1 MKLTEK
7 QMQVWLDGEKTKAVQ
22 GESIETLLIR
32 CGKREAC
39 LAVLCAGE
47 LLDLRTPLQE
57 GMRLH
62 LVCRGSEIA
71 RQMKEKTLC
80 FLMVATV
87 KKLYPQLQERIE
99 HGIDN
104 GIYCEFDPK
113 GLSPQQ
119 IDALRDEMRRMI
131 AQALPIGRRYVKKE
145 EAVRYFKELHME
157 DKAENIAHR
166 REALCPIDTLDTV
179 DDYFYG
185 HLCLNT
191 ADLEN
196 VYVYPMKQGCWIG
209 FHPDPRQQEK
219 LYQVYDS
226 YERWGKMLSVANV
239 PQLNQYA
246 LHNGIDELIL
256 MSEAKIERELVE
268 LADRIASQQP
278 FRRFVLISGPSS
290 AGKTTF
296 SHRLRTHLR
305 VLGYVPH
312 TIAMDDFFRN
322 RSEYR
327 LLEDGTPD
335 FESIDALDLELLER
349 TIHGLLEGKEMRM
362 PYFDF
367 QNGVRRWRRETMRIG
382 TNDILIMEGI
392 HGLNPKVV
400 EGFAVDEVFRIYVN
414 ALTHLNLDAH
424 TRIPTSD
431 YRLIRRMVRDYQF
444 RGYSAA
450 QTLRAWKHVREGE
463 DHNIYPYQE
472 EADVLFNTSM
482 VYEMLILKRIAKG
495 LLEEIKGEDEI
506 YAEAKR
512 LLSLLQ
518 YFDEADS
525 THIPSHSILAE
536 FVGNSVFFD
545 K

>member
-71 RQMKEKTLC
+71 RQMQEKTLC
-80 FLMVATV
+80 FLMVAAV
-87 KKLYPQLQERIE
+87 KKLYPQLQVRIE

-305 VLGYVPH
+305 VLGYMPH

-349 TIHGLLEGKEMRM
+349 T
-362 PYFDF
+362 
-367 QNGVRRWRRETMRIG
+367 
-382 TNDILIMEGI
+382 I

-506 YAEAKR
+506 HAEAKR

>member
-1 MKLTEK
+1 
-7 QMQVWLDGEKTKAVQ
+7 
-22 GESIETLLIR
+22 
-32 CGKREAC
+32 
-39 LAVLCAGE
+39 
-47 LLDLRTPLQE
+47 
-57 GMRLH
+57 
-62 LVCRGSEIA
+62 
-71 RQMKEKTLC
+71 
-80 FLMVATV
+80 MVAAV
-87 KKLYPQLQERIE
+87 KKLYPQLQVRIE

-113 GLSPQQ
+113 GLSLQQ

-296 SHRLRTHLR
+296 HIVCVHICACWAMCRIRLPWMIFSATEASIGCWRTVHRISKALTLWIWNCWN
-305 VLGYVPH
+305 V
-312 TIAMDDFFRN
+312 
-322 RSEYR
+322 RSTAC
-327 LLEDGTPD
+327 L
-335 FESIDALDLELLER
+335 
-349 TIHGLLEGKEMRM
+349 KEKKCVCR
-362 PYFDF
+362 
-367 QNGVRRWRRETMRIG
+367 
-382 TNDILIMEGI
+382 ILIF
-392 HGLNPKVV
+392 KTV
-400 EGFAVDEVFRIYVN
+400 
-414 ALTHLNLDAH
+414 
-424 TRIPTSD
+424 
-431 YRLIRRMVRDYQF
+431 
-444 RGYSAA
+444 SAA
-450 QTLRAWKHVREGE
+450 G
-463 DHNIYPYQE
+463 
-472 EADVLFNTSM
+472 
-482 VYEMLILKRIAKG
+482 
-495 LLEEIKGEDEI
+495 
-506 YAEAKR
+506 AEK
-512 LLSLLQ
+512 
-518 YFDEADS
+518 
-525 THIPSHSILAE
+525 P
-536 FVGNSVFFD
+536 
-545 K
+545 

>member
-1 MKLTEK
+1 
-7 QMQVWLDGEKTKAVQ
+7 
-22 GESIETLLIR
+22 
-32 CGKREAC
+32 
-39 LAVLCAGE
+39 
-47 LLDLRTPLQE
+47 
-57 GMRLH
+57 
-62 LVCRGSEIA
+62 
-71 RQMKEKTLC
+71 
-80 FLMVATV
+80 
-87 KKLYPQLQERIE
+87 
-99 HGIDN
+99 
-104 GIYCEFDPK
+104 
-113 GLSPQQ
+113 
-119 IDALRDEMRRMI
+119 
-131 AQALPIGRRYVKKE
+131 
-145 EAVRYFKELHME
+145 
-157 DKAENIAHR
+157 
-166 REALCPIDTLDTV
+166 
-179 DDYFYG
+179 
-185 HLCLNT
+185 
-191 ADLEN
+191 
-196 VYVYPMKQGCWIG
+196 
-209 FHPDPRQQEK
+209 
-219 LYQVYDS
+219 
-226 YERWGKMLSVANV
+226 
-239 PQLNQYA
+239 
-246 LHNGIDELIL
+246 
-256 MSEAKIERELVE
+256 
-268 LADRIASQQP
+268 
-278 FRRFVLISGPSS
+278 
-290 AGKTTF
+290 
-296 SHRLRTHLR
+296 
-305 VLGYVPH
+305 
-312 TIAMDDFFRN
+312 
-322 RSEYR
+322 
-327 LLEDGTPD
+327 
-335 FESIDALDLELLER
+335 
-349 TIHGLLEGKEMRM
+349 MRM

-506 YAEAKR
+506 HAEAKR